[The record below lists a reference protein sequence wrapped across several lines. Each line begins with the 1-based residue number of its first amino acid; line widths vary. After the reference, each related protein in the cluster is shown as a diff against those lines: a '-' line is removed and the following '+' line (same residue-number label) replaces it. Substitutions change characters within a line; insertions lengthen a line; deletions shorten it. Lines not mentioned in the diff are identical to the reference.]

1 MFRARSCEET
11 LTSYMAKVY
20 KNSAEILA
28 ERAMSPDLP
37 LHSEAGQVSPPRP
50 QQRRMIYGGTMPIPP
65 QAELPP
71 GTTQTPV
78 NRKYTQRKVSPFT
91 IILILMGSAA
101 TIVLYISNVIAVN
114 QLVNDIHKSEVR
126 LQEIQSDQE
135 ALRAHINQMSSLER
149 IRRRAEDELGL
160 KNPADVPGWIDV
172 DQEKIGTIEEASRQ
186 H

>member
-1 MFRARSCEET
+1 MAR
-11 LTSYMAKVY
+11 VY
-20 KNSAEILA
+20 RNSAEILA
-28 ERAMSPDLP
+28 ERAMSPNPPPGGERTQALP
-37 LHSEAGQVSPPRP
+37 PKL

-65 QAELPP
+65 QAELPQ
-71 GTTQTPV
+71 GTTLPPA
-78 NRKYTQRKVSPFT
+78 NRKYTQRKVSPFN
-91 IILILMGSAA
+91 IILVLMGTAA
-101 TIVLYISNVIAVN
+101 AIVLYISNVIAVN

-149 IRRRAEDELGL
+149 IRKRAEDELGL

-172 DQEKIGTIEEASRQ
+172 DQEKIRTIEEASRE